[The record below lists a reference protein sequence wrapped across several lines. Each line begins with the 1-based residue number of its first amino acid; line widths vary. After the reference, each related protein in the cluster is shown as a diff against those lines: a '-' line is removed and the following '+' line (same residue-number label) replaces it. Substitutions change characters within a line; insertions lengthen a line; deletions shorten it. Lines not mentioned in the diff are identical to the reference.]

1 MQGIVTKIFEE
12 RNYFLIDNN
21 YRCYY
26 DKVNFKPKVFDQVE
40 YDQST
45 DKNGKPRAENVKL
58 LSAAIETKDKT
69 TQNFFPKYLEELSK
83 GYFEHGD
90 FIKKEFVVEYPKELV
105 KLFSKS
111 YSINKSS
118 QIRKYFDFCRKVEGL
133 FRVRR
138 DFNYVKSELPKLIP
152 HVYNALNKK
161 QPLISKDFS
170 DFIEKNVEKA
180 ILNEANFLKGFIVHF
195 ESVIAYFKNK

>member
-1 MQGIVTKIFEE
+1 MKGIVTKIFED
-12 RNYFLIDNN
+12 RNYFLIDND

-26 DKVNFKPKVFDQVE
+26 DRVNFRPKVFDQVE

-58 LSAAIETKDKT
+58 LIVGSEAKDKA
-69 TQNFFPKYLEELSK
+69 QNFFAKYLEELPK
-83 GYFEHGD
+83 GYFDHGD

-105 KLFSKS
+105 KIFSKN
-111 YSINKSS
+111 YSLNKSS

-133 FRVRR
+133 FRVKR

-161 QPLISKDFS
+161 QPLVSRHTC
-170 DFIEKNVEKA
+170 NV
-180 ILNEANFLKGFIVHF
+180 V
-195 ESVIAYFKNK
+195 